1 MGRAMSNKI
10 TRPLGFFDRKS
21 PVIGLPHITILL
33 FGCLYL
39 VMVFCNHYFFRTW
52 AWDYGSY
59 NFAFYDY
66 AHFRISDS
74 PLLNPHMTFLHDHVS
89 FTFMLFIPLY
99 WLLTWITGTYTL
111 SIIQTVIILIGGYA
125 LYKLLEFK
133 TSSRLLSWLALI
145 QYFTLYGRWASF
157 CSACNLAIIAAS
169 AVPVFL
175 YYFEKK
181 KFLPAAL
188 VLIFIFLAREDTAL
202 WTAFIGLYLL
212 VSHFKDKPYR
222 HASIAVIVS
231 SIAYFIFIFRVVIP
245 LLETP
250 NVKYSLFNYS
260 ALGANPSEA
269 FVFMIRHPLRCIELL
284 FINPTGNHAYDDVKI
299 EFFIVYLVCGGFLLF
314 CRPRYLLLFIPL
326 VLKKMYND
334 APIRWSIE
342 SYYSIEVVTLLPVAA
357 FLIISEMKGRLT
369 RQILMAMVCVG
380 SLGMTA
386 FKLLEKG
393 RPLNYIDTNFAFYKS
408 SMYKADFDVKS
419 VYRNLAVIPRDAAV
433 SSSGTL
439 NPHLAFR
446 QKDYYFPRVDDAAY
460 IAVMNGIDTWP
471 LEKDQFREE
480 INKYLLSDEWVKLVD
495 EYPLLILQRIK

>member
-1 MGRAMSNKI
+1 MNN
-10 TRPLGFFDRKS
+10 
-21 PVIGLPHITILL
+21 VISKPARFSISKTFGTGLPCMTILL
-33 FGCLYL
+33 FGILYL

-59 NFAFYDY
+59 NFGFYDY
-66 AHFRISDS
+66 AHFRISES
-74 PLLNPHMTFLHDHVS
+74 PLLIPHMSFLQDHVS

-99 WLLTWITGTYTL
+99 WLFAWITGTYTL
-111 SIIQTVIILIGGYA
+111 SILQTLIILLGGLA

-169 AVPVFL
+169 AVPIFL

-181 KFLPAAL
+181 RFLPAFL
-188 VLIFIFLAREDTAL
+188 VLVFIFLGREDTAL
-202 WTAFIGLYLL
+202 WTAFIGLFLL
-212 VSHFKDKPYR
+212 ISHFRDKQYR
-222 HASIAVIVS
+222 RASIMVILS
-231 SIAYFIFIFRVVIP
+231 SLSYFIFIFAVVIP
-245 LLETP
+245 LLESSY
-250 NVKYSLFNYS
+250 VKYSLFNYT
-260 ALGANPSEA
+260 ALGSTPLDALA
-269 FVFMIRHPLRCIELL
+269 FIIRHPVKCIELL
-284 FINPTGNHAYDDVKI
+284 FTNPSGIRAYDTVKI
-299 EFFIVYLVCGGFLLF
+299 EFYFVYLISGGFLLF
-314 CRPRYLLLFIPL
+314 YRPRYLLLFIPL

-342 SYYSIEVVTLLPVAA
+342 SYYSIEVVTILPIAV
-357 FLIISEMKGRLT
+357 FLIISEIKSRLS
-369 RQILMAMVCVG
+369 RQIIIALVCTG
-380 SLGMTA
+380 SIGMTV

-393 RPLNYIDTNFAFYKS
+393 RELNYVDTNFAFYRS

-419 VYRNLAVIPRDAAV
+419 VHRNLTLIPPEAAV

-446 QKDYYFPRVDDAAY
+446 PKDYYFPRVDDAEY

-471 LEKDQFREE
+471 LEEDQFREE
-480 INKYLLSDEWVKLVD
+480 IKKYTLSEDWEILVD
-495 EYPLLILQRIK
+495 DYPLLILHRIK